1 MEYKKQKRESGNVRV
16 YYSLKRNRFVVVVGP
31 ALAGLW
37 PLRSSTDSRA
47 VMHYITVL
55 IFVRAMNK
63 SDILGSFL
71 DKIKNRHNNIC
82 VYGQTCSKCKDQ
94 PGKVAKILFVVS

>member
-1 MEYKKQKRESGNVRV
+1 M
-16 YYSLKRNRFVVVVGP
+16 VGP

-37 PLRSSTDSRA
+37 PLTSSTDSSA
-47 VMHYITVL
+47 VIHYITVL

-63 SDILGSFL
+63 SGILGSFL
-71 DKIKNRHNNIC
+71 DKIENRHNNSIC

-94 PGKVAKILFVVS
+94 PGKVAKILLVVS